1 MRPRHLD
8 FESPRKRKFLNAA
21 AKNPSASSV
30 SVSAPANPSASTVS
44 VSANPSDSASSSIVK
59 MCLESPKSEKPGAED
74 KSVESGNGSAAEEV
88 EDVGAVGSGSVA
100 EGSGSVAEG
109 SADEAAPSQGG
120 ESRSASRGSSVGEGE
135 WDWMFWCP
143 PDCKEPGIHALA
155 WGKWGWMFWCPPDCK
170 EPGIHALAK
179 G

>member
-88 EDVGAVGSGSVA
+88 EDVGAIGSVA
-100 EGSGSVAEG
+100 EGNGSVAEG

-143 PDCKEPGIHALA
+143 PDCKEPGIHAL
-155 WGKWGWMFWCPPDCK
+155 GVDV
-170 EPGIHALAK
+170 LVSTRL
-179 G
+179 

>member
-21 AKNPSASSV
+21 AKNPSVSSV
-30 SVSAPANPSASTVS
+30 SVSAPANPSV
-44 VSANPSDSASSSIVK
+44 SASSSIVE

-88 EDVGAVGSGSVA
+88 EEVGVVGSGSVA
-100 EGSGSVAEG
+100 EGSVGADG
-109 SADEAAPSQGG
+109 SADEEAPSQGG
-120 ESRSASRGSSVGEGE
+120 ESRSASRGSSAAGEGE

-143 PDCKEPGIHALA
+143 PDCKEPGTHT
-155 WGKWGWMFWCPPDCK
+155 PP
-170 EPGIHALAK
+170 
-179 G
+179 